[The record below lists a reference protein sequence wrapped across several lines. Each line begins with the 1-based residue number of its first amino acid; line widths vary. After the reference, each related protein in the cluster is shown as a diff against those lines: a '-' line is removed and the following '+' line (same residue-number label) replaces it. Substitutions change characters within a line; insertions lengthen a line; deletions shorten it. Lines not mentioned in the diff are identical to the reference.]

1 MTVRFHALAML
12 LGVALVA
19 CDSKSDKAVL
29 DMSEESPVT
38 YHQEEDPEIAEASLN
53 ARNSFKH
60 FWKEASLDFNRIVPA
75 LELACVKVPFSDDP
89 SDLSSQVE
97 HMWVTEIDYDG
108 ETIKG
113 VLMNSPNWLQSV
125 HEGDS
130 VKVIVDELSDWMCVL
145 GGKVYGA
152 YTVQATRKR
161 MDDAERKEFDA
172 AWGLAFP
179 APEEVLLPPNPSP
192 FEPVLAR
199 QLEVELGRNPELI
212 TQKYDDG
219 RSLLHLDAL
228 YGRSQSVAV
237 LLQAGA
243 DTFAKCD
250 RGWTPAD
257 YAKAA
262 GWDEIVTQLT
272 KN

>member
-1 MTVRFHALAML
+1 MTARFHALAML

-19 CDSKSDKAVL
+19 CDSESDKITF
-29 DMSEESPVT
+29 DMSEDSPVT
-38 YHQEEDPEIAEASLN
+38 YHREEDPEIVEASRS

-60 FWKEASLDFNRIVPA
+60 FWKEVALDFNRIVPA

-89 SDLSSQVE
+89 SDPSSQVE

-108 ETIKG
+108 ENITG
-113 VLMNSPNWLQSV
+113 FLMNSPNWLQSV
-125 HEGDS
+125 REGDS
-130 VKVIVDELSDWMCVL
+130 VKVTVDELSDWMCVL

-161 MDDAERKEFDA
+161 MDDSERKEFDA
-172 AWGLAFP
+172 AWGLEFP
-179 APEEVLLPPNPSP
+179 PPEEVLLPPSPSP

-199 QLEVELGRNPELI
+199 QLEVELGRNPELT
-212 TQKYDDG
+212 TQKYDEG
-219 RSLLHLDAL
+219 RTLLHLDAL
-228 YGRSQSVAV
+228 YGRSLSVTV

-243 DTFAKCD
+243 DTTAKCD

-257 YAKAA
+257 YARAA
-262 GWDEIVTQLT
+262 GWDEIVNQLT
-272 KN
+272 KK